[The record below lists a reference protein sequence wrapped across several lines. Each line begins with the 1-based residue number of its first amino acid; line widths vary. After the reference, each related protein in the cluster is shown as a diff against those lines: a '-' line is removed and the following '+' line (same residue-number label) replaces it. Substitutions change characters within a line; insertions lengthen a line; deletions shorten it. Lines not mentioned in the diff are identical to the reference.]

1 MKIQAAPFT
10 RLHARSRG
18 FALVSVP
25 SDLQLNEFGQG
36 VEDWAGVNADLVGDL
51 LQVIVLPGHVL
62 TVLVS
67 SINLLACGVDDP
79 LVHLLADRPPMIY

>member
-1 MKIQAAPFT
+1 MILKIQAAPFT

-25 SDLQLNEFGQG
+25 SDLQLNEFWQG

-51 LQVIVLPGHVL
+51 LQVIVLPGN
-62 TVLVS
+62 S
-67 SINLLACGVDDP
+67 SRFQHKPSRL
-79 LVHLLADRPPMIY
+79 RR